1 MKRPTI
7 GHQPSRPSPLPNQ
20 RLLQQGMQYH
30 QQGQLPQAEKC
41 YQQVLQQTA
50 QQPDALHLLG
60 LIRHQQGNHQEASQ
74 LIQQAIRSWN
84 GNPLFYFNLAKVHA
98 ALGENQQAANAYRQ
112 AMVMDPAMAA
122 AYTGLARI
130 LLQLDNWQEGAKM
143 IQSALLL
150 QPRDPLNH
158 NLQGL
163 YHKRQNNLPAAIT
176 SFRQALQLNPHYPE
190 AINNLGI
197 TLRQAGQSLEAL
209 TILQQA
215 IELNPRQPE
224 SLGNLGHVFLDLTRW
239 QDAENCFQNALA
251 LQPNQLEWLLFLVY
265 ARLEQNKSIDE
276 PYQQLLNRTEPPTG
290 SRHTIPQQL
299 AFYLAQLHLRLRN
312 DILAADHFAHLLPN
326 APDPLACLAGRAKAL
341 SRAGLVEQALHAVEE
356 MLSRQDDLVFQSFR
370 LNLLNYVEEDAHFL
384 LEQHRDWQ
392 NHATVNNPYPPPSFT
407 HHQPMRIGYI
417 SPDFRNHSVSQ
428 FFLPVLRH
436 HNREQFAVHLYAHL
450 THPDKISALLRGMT
464 HQWLE
469 IHTLNDFQVAE
480 QIRQDGIDI
489 LVDLAGH
496 SADNRLGVFLHR
508 PAPIQATWLG
518 YPNTTGLSAMD
529 YRITDPVADPLI
541 EGEKAHSESLVRLP
555 HAFFC
560 YQPPEQAPKPSPPPA
575 LEKGYPTFASFN
587 NLAKVTPQVVATWA
601 VILQQ
606 LPTARLSLMANTLF
620 SPAIRQRLNT
630 IFYQYQVDP
639 ARILYQDKM
648 PFADY
653 LRYHSQVDVILDTFP
668 WNGHTVTCHALWM
681 GVPLITLAGKRH
693 ASRMGASILHQLG
706 LEQWVATTRE
716 EYIHKA
722 VQLAEEPEILL
733 TLRRELRQ
741 RMSQS
746 PLMDAATF
754 TKNLENLYL
763 TLQSTRAT
771 IPQD

>member
-1 MKRPTI
+1 MKRLTV
-7 GHQPSRPSPLPNQ
+7 GHQPSSLTPQSGQ

-30 QQGQLPQAEKC
+30 QQGQLSQAEKC

-84 GNPLFYFNLAKVHA
+84 GNPLYYFNLAKVHT

-130 LLQLDNWQEGAKM
+130 LLQLENWQEGVKI

-163 YHKRQNNLPAAIT
+163 YHKRQNNLPAAIA
-176 SFRQALQLNPHYPE
+176 SFRQALQLNPLYPE

-197 TLRQAGQSLEAL
+197 SLRQTGQSQEAL
-209 TILQQA
+209 AILQQA

-224 SLGNLGHVFLDLTRW
+224 SLGNLGHVYLDLTRW
-239 QDAENCFQNALA
+239 QDAENCFHNALT
-251 LQPNQLEWLLFLVY
+251 LQPNQLEWMIFLVF
-265 ARLEQNKSIDE
+265 ARLEQNKPVDE
-276 PYQQLLNRTEPPTG
+276 PYEQLLNRTEPPTG
-290 SRHTIPQQL
+290 SRHIIPQHL

-326 APDPLACLAGRAKAL
+326 AADPLACLAGRAKAL
-341 SRAGLVEQALHAVEE
+341 SRAGLVDQALRTVDD
-356 MLSRQDDLVFQSFR
+356 MLARQDNLIFQSFR
-370 LNLLNYVEEDAHFL
+370 LNLLNYVEEDGHSL

-392 NHATVNNPYPPPSFT
+392 THSPVIFPLLPST
-407 HHQPMRIGYI
+407 YTDHQPLRIGYI

-436 HNREQFAVHLYAHL
+436 HNRDHFAIYLYAHL
-450 THPDKISALLRGMT
+450 THPDKVSALLRGMA
-464 HQWLE
+464 HQWRE
-469 IHTLNDFQVAE
+469 IHTLDDVQVAE
-480 QIRQDGIDI
+480 QIRADGIDI

-518 YPNTTGLSAMD
+518 YPNTTGLSVMD
-529 YRITDPVADPLI
+529 YRITDSVADPPGD
-541 EGEKAHSESLVRLP
+541 GEKAHCESLARLP

-575 LEKGYPTFASFN
+575 LEKGYLTFASFN

-601 VILQQ
+601 VILQR
-606 LPTARLSLMANTLF
+606 LPDARLSLMANTLF
-620 SPAIRQRLNT
+620 ST
-630 IFYQYQVDP
+630 
-639 ARILYQDKM
+639 
-648 PFADY
+648 
-653 LRYHSQVDVILDTFP
+653 
-668 WNGHTVTCHALWM
+668 
-681 GVPLITLAGKRH
+681 
-693 ASRMGASILHQLG
+693 
-706 LEQWVATTRE
+706 
-716 EYIHKA
+716 
-722 VQLAEEPEILL
+722 
-733 TLRRELRQ
+733 
-741 RMSQS
+741 
-746 PLMDAATF
+746 
-754 TKNLENLYL
+754 
-763 TLQSTRAT
+763 
-771 IPQD
+771 